1 MSNEGAVVV
10 RPGSRVF
17 LVDDNPAAVE
27 PIHQRLYALGHVT
40 TVLHDGAQ
48 VLEAARRVGLTQ
60 ITFATQSSSA
70 SARATNA
77 ASR

>member
-27 PIHQRLYALGHVT
+27 PIHQRLGALGHVT

-48 VLEAARRVGLTQ
+48 AVSYTHLTLP
-60 ITFATQSSSA
+60 
-70 SARATNA
+70 TN
-77 ASR
+77 REV